1 MDLKDVLKKPLV
13 TEKTNLQMAQGKYT
27 FQVDRRATKKEVAL
41 AVAKTFGVHV
51 QRVQAM
57 MVPGKKKRMLKTRK
71 ETQKPDWKK
80 TTVKLK
86 EGEKIDLFET
96 GE

>member
-1 MDLKDVLKKPLV
+1 MDIKDVLKRPVV
-13 TEKTNLQMAQGKYT
+13 TEKTSQKMAEGKYT

-41 AVAKTFGVHV
+41 AVEKAFGVHV
-51 QRVQAM
+51 RGVWTIL
-57 MVPGKKKRMLKTRK
+57 VRGKKKRMLKTKK
-71 ETQKPDWKK
+71 ETQKPDRKK
-80 TTVKLK
+80 AIVELK

>member
-1 MDLKDVLKKPLV
+1 MDIKDVLKRPVV
-13 TEKTNLQMAQGKYT
+13 TEKTSQKMAEGKYT

-41 AVAKTFGVHV
+41 AVEKAFGVHV
-51 QRVQAM
+51 QGAWTI
-57 MVPGKKKRMLKTRK
+57 MVRGKKKRMLKAKK
-71 ETQKPDWKK
+71 EIQKPDRKK
-80 TTVKLK
+80 AIVELR